1 MSSDDFADVLP
12 RIAQLSTAMNRG
24 RVAQQAMD
32 ATGLSL
38 DRPGLTI
45 LVTLATAGTPLR
57 IGEIADRMQVVGPHV
72 TRQVQALEQRDLVQ
86 RVADPNDKRVS
97 LIELT
102 PTGAEAAQRYM
113 TTVLG
118 WFRDAVDDW
127 PAQDRADLGRLLTK
141 LADDVTTKLTEL

>member
-1 MSSDDFADVLP
+1 MSDDDLLAVLP

-24 RVAQQAMD
+24 RMAQRAMD

-45 LVTLATAGTPLR
+45 LVTLVTEGTPLR
-57 IGEIADRMQVVGPHV
+57 VGEIADRMQVVGPHV
-72 TRQVQALEQRDLVQ
+72 TRQVQALEQRGLVQ
-86 RVADPNDKRVS
+86 RVADPHDKRVS
-97 LIELT
+97 LIEPT
-102 PTGAEAAQRYM
+102 PTGTEAAQRYM

-118 WFRDAVDDW
+118 WFRDVINDW

-141 LADDVTTKLTEL
+141 LADDLTTKLTEP